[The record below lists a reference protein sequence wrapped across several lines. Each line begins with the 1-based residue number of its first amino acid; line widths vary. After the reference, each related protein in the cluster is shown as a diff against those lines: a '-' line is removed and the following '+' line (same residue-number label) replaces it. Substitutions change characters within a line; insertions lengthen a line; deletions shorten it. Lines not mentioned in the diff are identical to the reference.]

1 VWQRTGDDVASD
13 LSGGGYSGLDVTRR
27 RADSRRMWMTG
38 RLARFLPAPA
48 TDEGAGVA
56 DAVVLLHGLARS
68 DASLAPM
75 ALALKAAGFRVLN
88 WSYPST
94 KAPPDVL
101 AEEVGQAVAK
111 VQPGRVHFVTHS
123 MGGIL
128 LRDWLARHGPDQ
140 MGRVVMLAP
149 PNHGSELVDKLGD
162 NPVFSMVNGAA
173 GKTLG
178 TGPES
183 WPNNLPPADYPLGI
197 IAGTRSLNPVWNAM
211 LPGPN
216 DGKVTVESTK
226 LDGMTEHL
234 VLPVTHTFMMV
245 NPVVIRQV
253 IAFLREGRFDP
264 SLTLSGVVKET
275 LQAVQSG

>member
-1 VWQRTGDDVASD
+1 
-13 LSGGGYSGLDVTRR
+13 
-27 RADSRRMWMTG
+27 MWLTG

-48 TDEGAGVA
+48 TEEGAGTA
-56 DAVVLLHGLARS
+56 ETVVLLHGLART

-75 ALALKAAGFRVLN
+75 ALALKAAGFRVVN
-88 WSYPST
+88 WAYPST
-94 KAPPDVL
+94 KAAPEALV
-101 AEEVGQAVAK
+101 EEVGKAVVAAG
-111 VQPGRVHFVTHS
+111 PGRVHFVTHS

-128 LRDWLARHGPDQ
+128 LRDWLARNRPAQ

-149 PNHGSELVDKLGD
+149 PNHGSELVDRLGD
-162 NPVFSMVNGAA
+162 NPVFSMVNGKA
-173 GKTLG
+173 GLTLG

-183 WPNNLPPADYPLGI
+183 WPNRLPAADYPLGI

-216 DGKVTVESTK
+216 DGKVTVESTR
-226 LDGMTEHL
+226 LEGMADHL

-253 IAFLREGRFDP
+253 IAFLRGGRFDP
-264 SLTLSGVVKET
+264 SLTLTSVVKET
-275 LQAVQSG
+275 FQAVQSG

>member
-1 VWQRTGDDVASD
+1 
-13 LSGGGYSGLDVTRR
+13 
-27 RADSRRMWMTG
+27 MWMTG

-48 TDEGAGVA
+48 TEEGAGQA
-56 DAVVLLHGLARS
+56 ETVVLLHGLART

-75 ALALKAAGFRVLN
+75 ALALKAAGFKVLN

-94 KAPPDVL
+94 KATPEDLV
-101 AEEVGQAVAK
+101 EEVGQAVAK
-111 VQPGRVHFVTHS
+111 VEPGRVHFVTHS

-128 LRDWLARHGPDQ
+128 LRDWLSRSRPAQ

-149 PNHGSELVDKLGD
+149 PNHGSELVDKMGD
-162 NPVFSMVNGAA
+162 NPVFSMMNGKA
-173 GKTLG
+173 GLTLG
-178 TGPES
+178 TGPDS
-183 WPNNLPPADYPLGI
+183 WPNTLPPADYPLGI

-216 DGKVTVESTK
+216 DGKVTVESTR
-226 LDGMTEHL
+226 LEGMAEHL

-253 IAFLREGRFDP
+253 ISFLRDGKFDP
-264 SLTLSGVVKET
+264 SVTLTSVVKET
-275 LQAVQSG
+275 FQAVQSG

>member
-1 VWQRTGDDVASD
+1 
-13 LSGGGYSGLDVTRR
+13 
-27 RADSRRMWMTG
+27 MWLTG

-48 TDEGAGVA
+48 TEEGAGMA
-56 DAVVLLHGLARS
+56 DAVVLLHGLART

-75 ALALKAAGFRVLN
+75 ALALKAAGFRVVN
-88 WSYPST
+88 WAYPST
-94 KAPPDVL
+94 KATPEALV
-101 AEEVGQAVAK
+101 EEVGKAVAAAG
-111 VQPGRVHFVTHS
+111 PGRVHFVTHS

-128 LRDWLARHGPDQ
+128 LRDWLAQQRPAQ

-162 NPVFSMVNGAA
+162 NPVFSMFNGAA

-183 WPNNLPPADYPLGI
+183 WPNSLPPADYPLGI

-211 LPGPN
+211 LSGPN

-226 LDGMTEHL
+226 LEGMAAHL

-245 NPVVIRQV
+245 NPVVVRQV
-253 IAFLREGRFDP
+253 IAYLREGRFDP
-264 SLTLSGVVKET
+264 SLTLGSVVKET
-275 LQAVQSG
+275 FQAVQSG

>member
-1 VWQRTGDDVASD
+1 
-13 LSGGGYSGLDVTRR
+13 
-27 RADSRRMWMTG
+27 MWLTG

-48 TDEGAGVA
+48 TEEGAGTA
-56 DAVVLLHGLARS
+56 ETVVLLHGLART

-75 ALALKAAGFRVLN
+75 ALALKAAGFRVVN
-88 WSYPST
+88 WAYPST
-94 KAPPDVL
+94 KAAPDELV
-101 AEEVGQAVAK
+101 EEVGRAVAAAG
-111 VQPGRVHFVTHS
+111 PGRVHFVTHS

-128 LRDWLARHGPDQ
+128 LRDWLARNRPAQ

-149 PNHGSELVDKLGD
+149 PNHGSELVDRLGD

-173 GKTLG
+173 GLSLG
-178 TGPES
+178 TGPDS
-183 WPNNLPPADYPLGI
+183 WPNRLPPADYPLGI

-226 LDGMTEHL
+226 LEGMADHL
-234 VLPVTHTFMMV
+234 VLPVTHTFLMV

-253 IAFLREGRFDP
+253 IAFLRAGKFDP
-264 SLTLSGVVKET
+264 SLTLGAVVKGT
-275 LQAVQSG
+275 FQAVQPG

>member
-1 VWQRTGDDVASD
+1 
-13 LSGGGYSGLDVTRR
+13 
-27 RADSRRMWMTG
+27 MWLTG

-48 TDEGAGVA
+48 TEEGAGTA
-56 DAVVLLHGLARS
+56 ETVVLLHGLART

-75 ALALKAAGFRVLN
+75 ALALKAAGFGVVN
-88 WSYPST
+88 WAYPST
-94 KAPPDVL
+94 KAAPEVL
-101 AEEVGQAVAK
+101 VAEVGKAVA
-111 VQPGRVHFVTHS
+111 VAGPRRVHFVTHS

-128 LRDWLARHGPDQ
+128 LRDWLAQNRPAQ

-162 NPVFSMVNGAA
+162 NPVFSMMNGRA
-173 GKTLG
+173 GLTLG

-183 WPNNLPPADYPLGI
+183 WPNRLPPADYPLGI

-216 DGKVTVESTK
+216 DGKVTVESTR
-226 LDGMTEHL
+226 LEGMADHL

-264 SLTLSGVVKET
+264 SLTLTALVKET
-275 LQAVQSG
+275 FQAVQPG

>member
-1 VWQRTGDDVASD
+1 MS
-13 LSGGGYSGLDVTRR
+13 L
-27 RADSRRMWMTG
+27 TG
-38 RLARFLPAPA
+38 RLARFLSAPA
-48 TDEGAGVA
+48 TEVGAGAVE
-56 DAVVLLHGLARS
+56 AVVLLHGLARS

-94 KAPPDVL
+94 KAPPEEL
-101 AEEVGQAVAK
+101 AEEVGQAVA
-111 VQPGRVHFVTHS
+111 QIGPGRVHFVTHS

-128 LRDWLARHGPDQ
+128 LRDWLARHRPAQ

-149 PNHGSELVDKLGD
+149 PNHGSELVDRLGD
-162 NPVFSMVNGAA
+162 NPVFHMVNGKA

-183 WPNNLPPADYPLGI
+183 WPNSLPPADYPLGI

-211 LPGPN
+211 LPGAN

-226 LDGMTEHL
+226 LDGMAAHL

-253 IAFLREGRFDP
+253 LSFLREERFDP
-264 SLTLSGVVKET
+264 SLTLTSVVKET
-275 LQAVQSG
+275 FQAVQSG

>member
-1 VWQRTGDDVASD
+1 
-13 LSGGGYSGLDVTRR
+13 
-27 RADSRRMWMTG
+27 MWLTG

-48 TDEGAGVA
+48 TDDGAGVA
-56 DAVVLLHGLARS
+56 EAVVLLHGLARS
-68 DASLAPM
+68 DASMAPM

-94 KAPPDVL
+94 KAPPEALV
-101 AEEVGQAVAK
+101 EEVGQAVAN
-111 VQPGRVHFVTHS
+111 VEPGRVHFVTHS

-128 LRDWLARHGPDQ
+128 LRDWLARHRPDQ

-162 NPVFSMVNGAA
+162 NPVFQMVNGAA

-178 TGPES
+178 TGPDS
-183 WPNNLPPADYPLGI
+183 WPNSLPPADYPLGI

-211 LPGPN
+211 LPGAN
-216 DGKVTVESTK
+216 DGKVTVESTR
-226 LDGMTEHL
+226 LAGMTGHL

-253 IAFLREGRFDP
+253 ISFLRAGQFDP
-264 SLTLSGVVKET
+264 SLTLSTVVKET
-275 LQAVQSG
+275 LQAVQPG

>member
-1 VWQRTGDDVASD
+1 
-13 LSGGGYSGLDVTRR
+13 
-27 RADSRRMWMTG
+27 MWLTG

-48 TDEGAGVA
+48 TEEGAGASDV
-56 DAVVLLHGLARS
+56 VVLLHGLART

-75 ALALKAAGFRVLN
+75 ALALKAAGFRVVN
-88 WSYPST
+88 WAYPST
-94 KAPPDVL
+94 KAAPETLV
-101 AEEVGQAVAK
+101 AEVGRAVALAG
-111 VQPGRVHFVTHS
+111 VGRVHFVTHS

-128 LRDWLARHGPDQ
+128 LRDWLAQNRPAQ

-162 NPVFSMVNGAA
+162 NPVFSMVNGRA
-173 GKTLG
+173 GLTLG
-178 TGPES
+178 TGPDS
-183 WPNNLPPADYPLGI
+183 WPNRLPPADYPLGI

-216 DGKVTVESTK
+216 DGKVTVESTR
-226 LDGMTEHL
+226 LEGMADHI

-264 SLTLSGVVKET
+264 SLTLTALVKET
-275 LQAVQSG
+275 FQAVQPG

>member
-1 VWQRTGDDVASD
+1 
-13 LSGGGYSGLDVTRR
+13 
-27 RADSRRMWMTG
+27 MWMTE

-48 TDEGAGVA
+48 TEEGAAPVE
-56 DAVVLLHGLARS
+56 AVVMLHGLART

-75 ALALKAAGFRVLN
+75 ALALKKSGFRVVN
-88 WSYPST
+88 WAYPST
-94 KAPPDVL
+94 KAAPEDL
-101 AEEVGQAVAK
+101 IAEVGMAVAAAE
-111 VQPGRVHFVTHS
+111 PGRVHFVTHS

-128 LRDWLARHGPDQ
+128 LRDWLTRERPAQ

-162 NPVFSMVNGAA
+162 NPVFSMVNGKA
-173 GKTLG
+173 GLTLG

-183 WPNNLPPADYPLGI
+183 WPNRLPPADYPLGI

-211 LPGPN
+211 LPGAN

-226 LDGMTEHL
+226 LEGMAEHL

-245 NPVVIRQV
+245 NPVVVRQV
-253 IAFLREGRFDP
+253 ISFLREGRFDP
-264 SLTLSGVVKET
+264 SLTLASVVKET
-275 LQAVQSG
+275 FQAVQSG

>member
-1 VWQRTGDDVASD
+1 
-13 LSGGGYSGLDVTRR
+13 
-27 RADSRRMWMTG
+27 MWLTG
-38 RLARFLPAPA
+38 RLARFLPAAPA
-48 TDEGAGVA
+48 TEKGAGA
-56 DAVVLLHGLARS
+56 SHTVVLLHGLARS

-75 ALALKAAGFRVLN
+75 ALALKAAGFRVVN

-94 KAPPDVL
+94 KAAPEELVD
-101 AEEVGQAVAK
+101 EVGKAVAAAG
-111 VQPGRVHFVTHS
+111 PGRVHFVTHS

-128 LRDWLARHGPDQ
+128 LRDWLSQRQPDQ

-149 PNHGSELVDKLGD
+149 PNNGSELVDKLGD
-162 NPVFSMVNGAA
+162 NPVFHMMNGQA
-173 GKTLG
+173 GLTLG

-183 WPNNLPPADYPLGI
+183 WPNRLPPANYPLGI

-216 DGKVTVESTK
+216 DGKVTVESTR
-226 LDGMTEHL
+226 LEGMADHL

-245 NPVVIRQV
+245 NPVVIAQV
-253 IAFLREGRFDP
+253 LAFLREGRFDP
-264 SLTLSGVVKET
+264 SLTLSAIVQQT

>member
-1 VWQRTGDDVASD
+1 MWLTGPF
-13 LSGGGYSGLDVTRR
+13 
-27 RADSRRMWMTG
+27 
-38 RLARFLPAPA
+38 ARYLPAPV
-48 TDEGAGVA
+48 TEEGAGLA
-56 DAVVLLHGLARS
+56 DAVVLLHGLART

-94 KAPPDVL
+94 KAPPEEL
-101 AEEVGQAVAK
+101 AAEVGQAVAK

-128 LRDWLARHGPDQ
+128 LRDWLARHRPAQ

-149 PNHGSELVDKLGD
+149 PNHGSELVDRLGD
-162 NPVFSMVNGAA
+162 NPVFHMVNGKA

-178 TGPES
+178 TGPDS
-183 WPNNLPPADYPLGI
+183 WPNSLPPADYPLGV
-197 IAGTRSLNPVWNAM
+197 IAGTRSLNPVWNTM

-216 DGKVTVESTK
+216 DGKVTVESTR
-226 LDGMTEHL
+226 LDGMAEHL

-253 IAFLREGRFDP
+253 LAFLKEGRFNP
-264 SLTLSGVVKET
+264 SLTLASVVKAT
-275 LQAVQSG
+275 FQAVQSG

>member
-1 VWQRTGDDVASD
+1 
-13 LSGGGYSGLDVTRR
+13 
-27 RADSRRMWMTG
+27 MWMTG

-48 TDEGAGVA
+48 TEEGAGQA
-56 DAVVLLHGLARS
+56 EAVVLLHGLART

-75 ALALKAAGFRVLN
+75 ALALKKSGFRVVN
-88 WSYPST
+88 WAYPST
-94 KAPPDVL
+94 KAAPEELV
-101 AEEVGQAVAK
+101 EEVGQAVAQ
-111 VQPGRVHFVTHS
+111 VEPGRVHFVTHS

-128 LRDWLARHGPDQ
+128 LRDWLARERPAQ

-162 NPVFSMVNGAA
+162 NPVFSMMNGKA
-173 GKTLG
+173 GLTLG
-178 TGPES
+178 TGPDS
-183 WPNNLPPADYPLGI
+183 WPNRLPPADYPLGI

-211 LPGPN
+211 LPGAN

-226 LDGMTEHL
+226 LEGMADHL

-264 SLTLSGVVKET
+264 SLTLATVVKET
-275 LQAVQSG
+275 FQAVQSG